1 MNKKIDKLEIVIN
14 PATVKKMKIR
24 CVVSHEKYNVSV
36 SKGDTC
42 TITGNVCPKYAWGA
56 FYDTIETSIIGEYGY
71 NICYT
76 KLQIEKYF
84 EEVCE

>member
-24 CVVSHEKYNVSV
+24 CVVSHEKDNVFV
-36 SKGDTC
+36 SEGDTC
-42 TITGNVCPKYAWGA
+42 IIKGNVYTKYSWGA
-56 FYDTIETSIIGEYGY
+56 YYDTIETSIIGEYGY